1 MNLLSV
7 IGVSNG
13 SIIVT
18 FKPHISNDVVD
29 SIVQAVDNSNDGI
42 SSDGGITNVNVSD
55 GVIFV
60 TGDIYGGSVR
70 SGSACALCCV
80 LYIECALM

>member
-1 MNLLSV
+1 MNSLSV
-7 IGVSNG
+7 IDVSNG

-29 SIVQAVDNSNDGI
+29 SIVQAVDNISNGI
-42 SSDGGITNVNVSD
+42 ISDGGTTNVNVSD

>member
-13 SIIVT
+13 SIVVI
-18 FKPHISNDVVD
+18 FKPLSNDVVD

-70 SGSACALCCV
+70 SGSAYALCCV